1 MNTEVVKSYIVSIN
15 ATNQNGT
22 STFTDENGA
31 EITPIRAKQ
40 TNDGGAI
47 YIDAPAP
54 FRSVGYSILAIRDQM
69 HTEDDSSDVLS
80 FTMTYEVEPEKDLN
94 PEQLVKYIQHIVY
107 PTLAWILMRTLEHAI
122 SVNTRVEEAY
132 EKNPEAFESALMK
145 LEAKSLDT
153 EPQQ

>member
-15 ATNQNGT
+15 VTNQNGT
-22 STFTDENGA
+22 STFTNEDGV
-31 EITPIRAKQ
+31 EITPIQAKQ

-54 FRSVGYSILAIRDQM
+54 LRSVGYSILAIRDQM
-69 HTEDDSSDVLS
+69 YTEDENSDVMS

-122 SVNTRVEEAY
+122 NVNTRVEEAY
-132 EKNPEAFESALMK
+132 TKNPEAFESALMK
-145 LEAKSLDT
+145 LEAKNID
-153 EPQQ
+153 PVAHQ